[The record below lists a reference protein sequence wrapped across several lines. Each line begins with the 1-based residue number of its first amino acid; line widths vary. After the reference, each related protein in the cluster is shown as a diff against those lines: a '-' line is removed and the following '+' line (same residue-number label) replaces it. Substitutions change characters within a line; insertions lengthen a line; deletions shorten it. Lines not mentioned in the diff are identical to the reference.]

1 MWGHFGV
8 GGANFG
14 QAAHCFATVLS
25 ISKSASSGSFTDAA
39 ATGDGLLLSESAARG
54 MGRAGLDEGP
64 VKEAR
69 EAMANEVIA
78 I

>member
-1 MWGHFGV
+1 MGCLAWD
-8 GGANFG
+8 GANFG
-14 QAAHCFATVLS
+14 HAAHCFATVLS
-25 ISKSASSGSFTDAA
+25 RSKSASSGSFTDAA

-54 MGRAGLDEGP
+54 VGRAGRDEGP
-64 VKEAR
+64 AKEAR

>member
-1 MWGHFGV
+1 M
-8 GGANFG
+8 
-14 QAAHCFATVLS
+14 
-25 ISKSASSGSFTDAA
+25 SKSASSGSFTDAA

-54 MGRAGLDEGP
+54 VGRAGRVEGP
-64 VKEAR
+64 AKEAR